1 MPETSV
7 SKNCLVTKD
16 CYLIKCS
23 TKTTVLLHYL
33 FLNWDKYIVQLSH
46 MPLWEHL
53 YMFGKYY
60 ILDYSLHSSSLQLQ

>member
-16 CYLIKCS
+16 CYLIKSS

-33 FLNWDKYIVQLSH
+33 FLNWDEYIVQLSH
-46 MPLWEHL
+46 MPLWELL

-60 ILDYSLHSSSLQLQ
+60 ILDYSLHSTSLQLQ